1 MDFVLFTMMENKK
14 ETLRLW
20 GENNEFNLDM
30 INLRFLWDIQMGL
43 SKPLLDVQIGDIGQ
57 IPRSIIGLNSISL
70 K

>member
-43 SKPLLDVQIGDIGQ
+43 SKPLLDVQIGDTGQ